1 MSTPEVLLLLGAFL
15 AMTLIRVPIA
25 IAIGAVLLAYNAMLG
40 LDALEMAQDTFQ
52 SIDSF
57 PLIAIP
63 MFVLAGTI
71 MATGGVAKRILD
83 LADEFVGHM
92 YGGLAIVTI
101 ISCVIFGGLS
111 GSAPA
116 TVAAVG
122 SITIPAMIKQGYSAG
137 FAAGVAAC
145 SGVIAIII
153 PPSNPM
159 IIYSLSQYATS
170 VSDMFLAG
178 IVPGIMLAIGMAVPA
193 WWISK
198 RNNWGAHR
206 PKGTR
211 ATKLAAF
218 KKARWAILTPV
229 IILGGIYSGIF
240 TPTESAAIACLY
252 AYLVGIFIH
261 KDLRFR
267 DTYKVLATSAM
278 ITVVAMFLMTFAT
291 AFGKV
296 LTSQNVPTLIAEM
309 MSGSVH
315 SMIATL
321 LMINVFLLFIGCF
334 MDTLAAIII
343 LTPLLYPLLQQYG
356 VGVYQFGLIMIINLG
371 IGFVT
376 PPFGG
381 NLFIAN
387 QLSNTSVP
395 AVFKGATPLILGMLF
410 ILMLITFVPFFS
422 TMWL

>member
-1 MSTPEVLLLLGAFL
+1 MDFQVIALVTVFIG
-15 AMTLIRVPIA
+15 MVIVRVPVA
-25 IAIGAVLLAYNAMLG
+25 IAIGIILVLYNTI
-40 LDALEMAQDTFQ
+40 LDLELMEMALDTFQ

-57 PLIAIP
+57 PLLAIP
-63 MFVLAGTI
+63 MFILAGTI
-71 MATGGVAKRILD
+71 MARGGIAQRILD
-83 LADEFVGHM
+83 LADEFFGHM

-101 ISCVIFGGLS
+101 MTSVIFGGLS

-122 SITIPAMIKQGYSAG
+122 SITIPAMLKQGYNAG

-145 SGVIAIII
+145 AGVIAIVI

-159 IIYSLSQYATS
+159 IIYALTQYATS

-178 IVPGIMLAIGMAVPA
+178 LVPGLLLAVGMAIPA
-193 WWISK
+193 WWVS
-198 RNNWGAHR
+198 RLNGWGAHR
-206 PKGTR
+206 KKGTLQSR
-211 ATKLAAF
+211 FVAF
-218 KKARWAILTPV
+218 KHARWAVLTPV
-229 IILGGIYSGIF
+229 IILGGIYSGVF
-240 TPTESAAIACLY
+240 TPTESAAVACLY
-252 AYLVGIFIH
+252 SYIVGVFIH
-261 KDLRFR
+261 KDMKIK
-267 DTYKVLATSAM
+267 DTYEVLATAAM

-291 AFGKV
+291 AFGKL
-296 LTSQNVPTLIAEM
+296 LTSQNIPALIAAI
-309 MSGSVH
+309 MSEHISNLVV
-315 SMIATL
+315 AL
-321 LMINVFLLFIGCF
+321 LMINLFLLFVGCF

-343 LTPLLYPLLQQYG
+343 LTPLLFPLVHQFG
-356 VGVYQFGLIMIINLG
+356 MGVYQFGIMMIINLG

-395 AVFKGATPLILGMLF
+395 QVFKGAIPLVIGMLVA
-410 ILMLITFVPFFS
+410 LLLITFVPFLS